1 MCKERRNRRH
11 PLSII
16 IALLTVLALPPCLAK
31 TSESPKPTIVFI
43 LADDMN
49 RDAWGIYGS
58 VDCKTP
64 NIDQLASDGLRLDR
78 AYFSVFMCAPYRQ
91 ELYSG
96 RSPWPTGTLPNHST
110 SKLGTKSIPHYLKP
124 PITRL
129 ANGESFSSGPVIFN
143 INNN

>member
-1 MCKERRNRRH
+1 MKNH
-11 PLSII
+11 LNFAAII
-16 IALLTVLALPPCLAK
+16 TSSFSLTISPALAQDSQASQTPN
-31 TSESPKPTIVFI
+31 IVFI

>member
-11 PLSII
+11 PLSSI

-78 AYFSVFMCAPYRQ
+78 AYFRYSCAR
-91 ELYSG
+91 LIG
-96 RSPWPTGTLPNHST
+96 RSCIVAVLHGPLERCRIIQRPNWA
-110 SKLGTKSIPHYLKP
+110 LKVFR
-124 PITRL
+124 I
-129 ANGESFSSGPVIFN
+129 I
-143 INNN
+143 